1 MIVFIIF
8 SIYLILGLVMTY
20 NYRWCFAEMEWSQ
33 IIIAVLLMTIGGPC
47 FVIVNIITDM
57 LDMIMPEGWDNDD
70 G

>member
-1 MIVFIIF
+1 MIAFIIF

-20 NYRWCFAEMEWSQ
+20 NYRWCFAEMEWPQ
-33 IIIAVLLMTIGGPC
+33 IIIAVLLMTVGGPC
-47 FVIVNIITDM
+47 FIIVNMITDI